1 MRAGPGVR
9 LDTPRRLS
17 TMSAMQATARNFT
30 RKFPIYRRAARAGQT
45 VRVRD
50 RDGVTYVFSREEA
63 DAPSLA
69 DVAGHL
75 LGSVNSGVRK
85 KSLAGYHLAA
95 TPQIGCEAWRNTSR
109 YRCYRLLIG
118 FWE

>member
-1 MRAGPGVR
+1 MTLQRSKVRNIWAGPGVR
-9 LDTPRRLS
+9 LDTPRRLT

-50 RDGVTYVFSREEA
+50 RDGVTYVFAREEA

-85 KSLAGYHLAA
+85 KSLAGY
-95 TPQIGCEAWRNTSR
+95 GRD
-109 YRCYRLLIG
+109 
-118 FWE
+118 

>member
-1 MRAGPGVR
+1 
-9 LDTPRRLS
+9 
-17 TMSAMQATARNFT
+17 MSAMKATTRDFT
-30 RKFPIYRRAARAGQT
+30 RQFPRYRRAARAGQT

-50 RDGVTYVFSREEA
+50 RDGIVYVFAREET

-85 KSLAGYHLAA
+85 KSLKGY
-95 TPQIGCEAWRNTSR
+95 GKD
-109 YRCYRLLIG
+109 
-118 FWE
+118 

>member
-1 MRAGPGVR
+1 MADVAARRLPAIAHGATPPGCQVAADAS
-9 LDTPRRLS
+9 LDTAPRLT

-30 RKFPIYRRAARAGQT
+30 RKFPLYRRAARAGQK

-50 RDGVTYVFSREEA
+50 RDGVTYVFAREQA

-69 DVAGHL
+69 EVAGHL

-85 KSLAGYHLAA
+85 KSLKGY
-95 TPQIGCEAWRNTSR
+95 GKD
-109 YRCYRLLIG
+109 
-118 FWE
+118 